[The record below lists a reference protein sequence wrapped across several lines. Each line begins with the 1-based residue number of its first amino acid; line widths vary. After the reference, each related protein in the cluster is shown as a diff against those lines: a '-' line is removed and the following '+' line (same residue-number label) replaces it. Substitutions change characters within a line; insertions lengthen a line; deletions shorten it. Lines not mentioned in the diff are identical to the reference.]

1 VERPKDVRQRPA
13 REIVPAHVIDRC
25 KDGDED
31 AWREL
36 VEATYREVYSLC
48 LRILRN
54 PDDAAEATQDAYLKA
69 WRGLKSFRGD
79 AQFTTWLYR
88 VAANAALSRQRTR
101 ARRWDRETRVED
113 EMLQQMT
120 TGASIEDMAGARIE
134 LEAVDR
140 ALALLP
146 ENYRS
151 AIVLR
156 DVYGL
161 TLEQMAKELG
171 ISVVAAKVR
180 LHRARKRLRDVVYGP
195 VEAGPEP

>member
-1 VERPKDVRQRPA
+1 MDVRQRPA
-13 REIVPAHVIDRC
+13 REVVPAHVIDRC
-25 KDGDED
+25 RNGDED

-48 LRILRN
+48 FRILRN

-101 ARRWDRETRVED
+101 ARRWDHETRVED

-120 TGASIEDMAGARIE
+120 TGASIEDVAGARIE

-146 ENYRS
+146 ENHRS

-195 VEAGPEP
+195 AEAEAQP

>member
-1 VERPKDVRQRPA
+1 
-13 REIVPAHVIDRC
+13 
-25 KDGDED
+25 
-31 AWREL
+31 
-36 VEATYREVYSLC
+36 
-48 LRILRN
+48 
-54 PDDAAEATQDAYLKA
+54 
-69 WRGLKSFRGD
+69 
-79 AQFTTWLYR
+79 
-88 VAANAALSRQRTR
+88 
-101 ARRWDRETRVED
+101 
-113 EMLQQMT
+113 MLQQMT
-120 TGASIEDMAGARIE
+120 TGASIEDVAGARIE

-146 ENYRS
+146 ENHRS

-195 VEAGPEP
+195 AEAEAQP

>member
-1 VERPKDVRQRPA
+1 MDVRQRPA
-13 REIVPAHVIDRC
+13 REVVPAYVIDRC
-25 KDGDED
+25 RNGDED

-48 LRILRN
+48 FRILRN

-88 VAANAALSRQRTR
+88 VAANAALSRQRTQ
-101 ARRWDRETRVED
+101 ARRWDHETRVED

-120 TGASIEDMAGARIE
+120 TGASIEDVAGARIE

-146 ENYRS
+146 ENHRS

-195 VEAGPEP
+195 AEAEAQP

>member
-1 VERPKDVRQRPA
+1 MDVRQRPA

-31 AWREL
+31 AWSEL

-48 LRILRN
+48 FRILRN

-101 ARRWDRETRVED
+101 ARRWDHETRVED

-120 TGASIEDMAGARIE
+120 TGASIEDVAGARIE

-195 VEAGPEP
+195 AEAESQP